1 MQRQGCNGNDSNVPQ
16 CGYQGWQTKTNLKT
30 GNNARL
36 PLGQKDVWKP
46 TNTNPT
52 YHNRYTNVECG
63 PQNLLSVL
71 PPLSLGSICASP
83 LQTTCHR
90 EFVECGPLDCG
101 GASTFLSPLSM
112 TNPITAIYRESNSEI
127 HLSPSHEHYPSVV
140 RDFILPHV
148 DFFTTLVVVAG
159 DNDYLIDDVTEIEFR
174 LVQEHPSLFAITNC
188 NDDHFLKYY
197 MVKNN
202 LVSEDTPLD
211 VLDHFLWKDYVL
223 YGIMLQERS
232 SLVNISRDGFET
244 RIVSTDWDD
253 EDIDPEVHTLIGHL
267 GQGDGHVQ
275 NSLALL
281 PVK

>member
-1 MQRQGCNGNDSNVPQ
+1 MGGVADLDKVVYKEQHFRRELTWAFVLEAGGTPKKKEDRR
-16 CGYQGWQTKTNLKT
+16 KTR
-30 GNNARL
+30 RL
-36 PLGQKDVWKP
+36 
-46 TNTNPT
+46 T
-52 YHNRYTNVECG
+52 H
-63 PQNLLSVL
+63 
-71 PPLSLGSICASP
+71 
-83 LQTTCHR
+83 TT
-90 EFVECGPLDCG
+90 DCG

-112 TNPITAIYRESNSEI
+112 TNPVTAIYREDNSQI
-127 HLSPSHEHYPSVV
+127 HISPSHEHYPSVV

-159 DNDYLIDDVTEIEFR
+159 DDDYAVDDVTEIEFR
-174 LVQEHPSLFAITNC
+174 FVQEHPSLFAITHC
-188 NDDHFLKYY
+188 NDYHFLKFY

-202 LVSEDTPLD
+202 LVSANAPLD
-211 VLDHFLWKDYVL
+211 VLDNFLWQDYEL

-244 RIVSTDWDD
+244 RIVLTDWDD

-275 NSLALL
+275 NPLALL